1 MFGSGLPTGEKPQGR
16 KFYLMSYG
24 TTANDE
30 HANAWRQYK
39 IYLQRTSILI
49 PLPPALYRHLPRL
62 IKSTLLL
69 DFPIY
74 HFDEV
79 KEGAVAREE
88 DSRQN
93 QEEI

>member
-1 MFGSGLPTGEKPQGR
+1 MFGSGLPTAEKPQGR

-24 TTANDE
+24 AKAKDE
-30 HANAWRQYK
+30 HANTWRQYK
-39 IYLQRTSILI
+39 IYLKRTSILI
-49 PLPPALYRHLPRL
+49 PLPPALYQHLPRL

-93 QEEI
+93 RNEI